1 MSLIS
6 FVRLCVFAYLLHLLS
21 RNHTLCACWFW
32 IRASQSDNPYSWER
46 TWIWQILIEAWVW
59 WLCEIHRS
67 CIVCP
72 HRPVPCNPFTGRL
85 LRSQLLHIPAAE
97 LASHSISYW
106 PHLLPSTFPGTLW
119 TIRPWSTVKFF
130 KLVSMR
136 DRTPYHKADWLA
148 TDLPGFSAIDL
159 AGSLLSDD
167 RDDKS
172 MPT

>member
-1 MSLIS
+1 MFSLIYCISCLAIILCAPVDFGYGPPKVITPILENEPESDKFWSKLGFDDCVKYTDRALFALIARFLATLSQAGYCGRNS
-6 FVRLCVFAYLLHLLS
+6 FTYRLLS
-21 RNHTLCACWFW
+21 
-32 IRASQSDNPYSWER
+32 SQAIPY
-46 TWIWQILIEAWVW
+46 
-59 WLCEIHRS
+59 H
-67 CIVCP
+67 
-72 HRPVPCNPFTGRL
+72 TGR
-85 LRSQLLHIPAAE
+85 IYFP
-97 LASHSISYW
+97 
-106 PHLLPSTFPGTLW
+106 TFPGTLW